1 MNNKTE
7 IQKFIEALE
16 QSLPAVFA
24 RYQLTE
30 LTGGLIN
37 SRTIANRMSRG
48 DGPPGIRIGK
58 NVGFSRGSFIAWLR
72 DNIKNI
78 TNEVK

>member
-7 IQKFIEALE
+7 SQKFIEALE

-24 RYQLTE
+24 RSQLTE
-30 LTGGLIN
+30 LSGGLVN

-48 DGPPGIRIGK
+48 DGPPGIRIGRI
-58 NVGFSRGSFIAWLR
+58 VGFSRGSFIAWLR

>member
-1 MNNKTE
+1 MNNNNE

-16 QSLPAVFA
+16 QSLPAIFA

-30 LTGGLIN
+30 LSGGLIN

-48 DGPPGIRIGK
+48 DGPPGIRIGR

-72 DNIKNI
+72 DNIQNLKK
-78 TNEVK
+78 EED